1 MSALTYKNSAF
12 SLADFTIPLS
22 NQPTT
27 SIEQR
32 ELVPH
37 HSTNADHEPH
47 TSPELKIATLSL
59 RDIMSV
65 IPSAELQSI
74 KNILALDNRL
84 ENCRAAILAENP
96 GLNALSPELATPM
109 VASLGR
115 GQSEDTQKA
124 LTSLINFYLGYLR
137 AFPLKS
143 ETEPLA
149 NLINYLTD
157 PEKNWTAIM
166 ALSDDGKILGACS
179 GEIIDVTTSTG
190 TVKIAMNEHAW
201 VDASFRRQG
210 IGQFISRKFDEHAK
224 AFDAIGVFAE
234 VESPYCL
241 TTDERG
247 LTQENERERRKYWT
261 DPPPE
266 GRGWPIDP
274 FRRLA
279 FWGHDGYQLICSG
292 EPPVSIPYVQVSM
305 ELGEVGCCDVV
316 IPVFKAFKSEYQM
329 AFSKELYRALVI
341 AFQKTID
348 PEAPFYPELVR
359 TLREIDETPG
369 EMLHMIGLKGAT
381 LNEALET
388 SAQYKLNCAQTDLA
402 YCHTRLLDSTMSESE
417 RRVIEKTKA
426 FLESQA
432 TIAA

>member
-1 MSALTYKNSAF
+1 MPVQTCENPTYSLEDF
-12 SLADFTIPLS
+12 SMPLA
-22 NQPTT
+22 NQPI
-27 SIEQR
+27 SGNEQR
-32 ELVPH
+32 EPASH
-37 HSTNADHEPH
+37 HSTHAGHEPH
-47 TSPELKIATLSL
+47 TSPEIKIETLSL

-65 IPSAELQSI
+65 IPRTELQSI

-96 GLNALSPELATPM
+96 GLKALSPELATPM
-109 VASLGR
+109 VATLGK
-115 GQSEDTQKA
+115 GLSEDTQKA
-124 LTSLINFYLGYLR
+124 LTSLVNFYLGYLR

-149 NLINYLTD
+149 NLVNYMTD

-166 ALSDDGKILGACS
+166 AISEDGKILGACS
-179 GEIIDVTTSTG
+179 GEIIDVTISTG
-190 TVKIAMNEHAW
+190 SVKIAMNEHAW

-224 AFDAIGVFAE
+224 SFDAIGVFAE
-234 VESPYCL
+234 VENPYCL
-241 TTDERG
+241 TTDEQG
-247 LTQENERERRKYWT
+247 LSQENERERRKYWT

-279 FWGHDGYQLICSG
+279 FWGHDGYRLVCSG
-292 EPPVSIPYVQVSM
+292 EPPVPIPYVQVSM

-316 IPVFKAFKSEYQM
+316 IPVFKAFKTEYQM
-329 AFSKELYRALVI
+329 GFSKELYRALVL

-369 EMLHMIGLKGAT
+369 ETLHMIGLEGAT
-381 LNEALET
+381 LNEALKT

-402 YCHTRLLDSTMSESE
+402 YCHTRLSDSTMSTSE
-417 RRVIEKTKA
+417 RRVIEKAKA

-432 TIAA
+432 SIAA